1 MKPGGDQ
8 FLTFELPKPSIA
20 SNEPYT
26 FTVPGL
32 DDLTPVE
39 IKVP

>member
-1 MKPGGDQ
+1 
-8 FLTFELPKPSIA
+8 LAKPSIA
-20 SNEPYT
+20 SSQPYT

-32 DDLTPVE
+32 DDLEPIE